1 MSKGTYSIISG
12 EEYFVKA
19 NSAEEAEAIYMIALG
34 HMDAEDY
41 PQFDI
46 TPEQL
51 LEVEYI
57 ETNTIVEPVRDFSVS
72 G

>member
-1 MSKGTYSIISG
+1 MAKYAVVSG
-12 EEYFVKA
+12 EEYYVTA
-19 NSAEEAEAIYMIALG
+19 DSAEEAEAIYMVALG

-46 TPEQL
+46 TPDKIAD
-51 LEVEYI
+51 VEYI
-57 ETNTIVEPVRDFSVS
+57 ETNTIVEPVLDFSVS